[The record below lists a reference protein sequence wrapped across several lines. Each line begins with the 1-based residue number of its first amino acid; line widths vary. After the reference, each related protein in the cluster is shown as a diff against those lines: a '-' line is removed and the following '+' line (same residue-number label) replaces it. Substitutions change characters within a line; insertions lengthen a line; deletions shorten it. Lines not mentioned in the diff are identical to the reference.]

1 MVENRS
7 TANQLWKPHI
17 GVLEVGVLGATNL
30 IPVKIK
36 EGKGGSTD
44 AYCVAKYGQKWVRTR
59 TVVDS
64 LSPKWN
70 EQYTWEVFDP
80 CTVITIGEMTGR
92 SAVAAATRDS
102 RIGKVRI
109 RMSSY
114 LHTCDCC
121 NRCLDTT
128 CFVEFLHS
136 CDTPSKETLLL
147 LLFFFLQN

>member
-80 CTVITIGEMTGR
+80 CTVITIGEMSGR
-92 SAVAAATRDS
+92 SGHHHSELFMVRFWLKKCTIQITCCTSIFITCVEPAKFCTKVTRCANK
-102 RIGKVRI
+102 IKPCTTKV
-109 RMSSY
+109 
-114 LHTCDCC
+114 TCC
-121 NRCLDTT
+121 
-128 CFVEFLHS
+128 
-136 CDTPSKETLLL
+136 
-147 LLFFFLQN
+147 